1 MCMCCHV
8 CTGAWLAGNF
18 VCGSV
23 GLVVEGDGLFDER
36 SRERLGGGG
45 FRERERGERDLE
57 ILRERRI
64 SVCMFCHRYYVQVCD
79 EQVILCAKGWGWSWG
94 EVACLMR

>member
-1 MCMCCHV
+1 MCMCCHA
-8 CTGAWLAGNF
+8 CTGALLAGNS

-36 SRERLGGGG
+36 SREIGGGG
-45 FRERERGERDLE
+45 GEDLEKEGRERDLE

-64 SVCMFCHRYYVQVCD
+64 SVCMFCHMYYVQVCD
-79 EQVILCAKGWGWSWG
+79 EQVILCAQGWGW
-94 EVACLMR
+94 